1 MAPSLFI
8 HNAAGRQTL
17 GGLVRSLVLCAWR
30 AQSFY
35 ILFIVTIRHPAVAV
49 IAAKTLHVRYCN
61 ICITFFVLS
70 KKRLV
75 ILQIISVCLRL
86 GRFL

>member
-1 MAPSLFI
+1 MALSLFI
-8 HNAAGRQTL
+8 YNVVGRQTFRWACQIL
-17 GGLVRSLVLCAWR
+17 VLVRGGLNFSN
-30 AQSFY
+30 
-35 ILFIVTIRHPAVAV
+35 ILLMVTRRQPAFTV

-75 ILQIISVCLRL
+75 ILQIIIV
-86 GRFL
+86 GH